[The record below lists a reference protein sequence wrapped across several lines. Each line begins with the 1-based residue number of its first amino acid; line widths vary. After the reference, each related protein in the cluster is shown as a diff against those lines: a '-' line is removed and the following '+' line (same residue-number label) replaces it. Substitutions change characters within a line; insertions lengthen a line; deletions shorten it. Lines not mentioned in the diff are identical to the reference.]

1 MVGRSTTPSALNS
14 IDLERVLDAGLLHR
28 LAGALDRAADAGFAD
43 EHVVRFLGQH
53 ETAGARKRIEA
64 RLGEA
69 LELHLAVAIGEVGE
83 HEERQPIRR
92 LLVEGAQ
99 HARRLLRARAAAQEI
114 VGLLAPVGAEIFVQE
129 IDHRPE
135 MAPLLDID
143 LKQVAH
149 VVERGRGIAEEAL
162 LLDRRRLGVALNDDQ
177 APQHRAIFAGHIL
190 PGLLASVF
198 AAGNP
203 AVVDLRRE
211 QNAPAVF
218 RHLHIVELGPALRID
233 ADRGS
238 QVDQA
243 VLVLLRDQ
251 VVPPVDV
258 AGMPFLQRLEN
269 ALVLGQAD
277 IVGDQRVIAD
287 IEKFAHRF
295 RSGWLNPSPAPRE
308 KVAAKRPDEGSRQ
321 IPPTLTP
328 ALSRESGRGGI
339 KLFACRIRRGRR
351 CRSASARRSHR
362 RRWDAGR
369 SSSARP

>member
-177 APQHRAIFAGHIL
+177 APQHRTIFAGHIL

-287 IEKFAHRF
+287 IEKFAHRC
-295 RSGWLNPSPAPRE
+295 RSGWLNPSPARGRRWPE
-308 KVAAKRPDEGSRQ
+308 GPDEGCRL
-321 IPPTLTP
+321 IPTTLTP

-369 SSSARP
+369 SSSATP